1 MPPSPSRTA
10 RTVQAGVWPPWTAC
24 TWPGA
29 RKGPG
34 QMHLLRTAEAGLRE
48 RGADVIQ
55 YSSPASGPVTPCIAV
70 WGPAIRKASGTRSC
84 ADGRGQQYRG
94 PAGAAVTFAGT
105 AVGTW
110 SAVSRQEEQ
119 RKQAEFAAD
128 MARRNAQM
136 AEENARMAEEEAGQA
151 RADSY
156 DAAVRKRQETALLIG
171 RQRAQAGASGAQI
184 DSGSHLDSQLDLRE
198 KGSWMPCP
206 SRNRGSA
213 PPQSGGPGLEP
224 AQRRPGSQ
232 AGNASCAAKA
242 ARTTFPGQDPAQRRR
257 TPGQQL

>member
-1 MPPSPSRTA
+1 MAVASSTA
-10 RTVQAGVWPPWTAC
+10 A
-24 TWPGA
+24 
-29 RKGPG
+29 
-34 QMHLLRTAEAGLRE
+34 LL
-48 RGADVIQ
+48 
-55 YSSPASGPVTPCIAV
+55 
-70 WGPAIRKASGTRSC
+70 
-84 ADGRGQQYRG
+84 
-94 PAGAAVTFAGT
+94 GAAVTLAGT

-198 KGSWMPCP
+198 TGGA
-206 SRNRGSA
+206 RRL
-213 PPQSGGPGLEP
+213 QSGGPGLEP
-224 AQRRPGSQ
+224 AQRRPGVPGQ
-232 AGNASCAAKA
+232 GTPAAQQK
-242 ARTTFPGQDPAQRRR
+242 RHGLPFPGQDPAQRRR